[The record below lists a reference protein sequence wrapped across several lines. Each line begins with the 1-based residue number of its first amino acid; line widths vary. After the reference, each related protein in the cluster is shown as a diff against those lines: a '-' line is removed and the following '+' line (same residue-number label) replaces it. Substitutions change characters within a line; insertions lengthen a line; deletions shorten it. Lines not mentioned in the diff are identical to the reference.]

1 MNTRSNI
8 KFRTVT
14 IDVKLKLEVKIKLND
29 NADLKGK
36 VRFELKVDVTIRFK
50 YYSFWIDDY
59 LLVQFKP
66 FLFQV
71 LIFSTITLIIN
82 SSKRLILIL
91 TAAMMPAN
99 QSNT

>member
-1 MNTRSNI
+1 MNRRSNI

-14 IDVKLKLEVKIKLND
+14 IDVKLKVEVKIKLND

-50 YYSFWIDDY
+50 LFWIDDY